1 MLSLRPCRSVDAA
14 AAQLIVRE
22 AGGAVAFG
30 DLALEEAGLGLDA
43 RYPMPPPPASRHGA
57 WRRPKPP
64 LRNPS
69 REAV

>member
-30 DLALEEAGLGLDA
+30 DLALEEAALDLDA
-43 RYPMPPPPASRHGA
+43 RYPIAAACDADALATVRA
-57 WRRPKPP
+57 AQRAT
-64 LRNPS
+64 N
-69 REAV
+69 AA